1 MIPRAFVSAFLLP
14 TATACVARHSS
25 GFLPV
30 QLRFADESRGMP
42 YWLAGWLADRLCT
55 ALHSAHAKA
64 VQTPNPSQH
73 LSGSIDPLLPPTH
86 LRTLSAVPQATT
98 VAYCAVHLIHKATS
112 HTRQSPVPSPQSP
125 VPSLPVFQSPDLFFP
140 ARRPSSRLRAGV
152 VQASSSFELPH
163 SLPRLTLSGQW
174 CGSAVA

>member
-64 VQTPNPSQH
+64 VQTLMTSQQM
-73 LSGSIDPLLPPTH
+73 SGSIDPLLPPTY
-86 LRTLSAVPQATT
+86 LRTLAATPSTPLPQLYPKL
-98 VAYCAVHLIHKATS
+98 VCS
-112 HTRQSPVPSPQSP
+112 
-125 VPSLPVFQSPDLFFP
+125 
-140 ARRPSSRLRAGV
+140 V
-152 VQASSSFELPH
+152 V
-163 SLPRLTLSGQW
+163 
-174 CGSAVA
+174 V